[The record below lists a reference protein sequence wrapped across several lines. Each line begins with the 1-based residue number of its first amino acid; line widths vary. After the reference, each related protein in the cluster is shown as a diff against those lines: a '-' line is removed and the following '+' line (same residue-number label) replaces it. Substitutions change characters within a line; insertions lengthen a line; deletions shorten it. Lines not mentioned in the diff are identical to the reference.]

1 MIKYV
6 FILARVA
13 KGFIHELDVRF
24 PTHAIMDV
32 LGIVYPQY

>member
-13 KGFIHELDVRF
+13 KGFIHELDTKF
-24 PTHAIMDV
+24 LAHAIMDV
-32 LGIVYPQY
+32 LGIMYP